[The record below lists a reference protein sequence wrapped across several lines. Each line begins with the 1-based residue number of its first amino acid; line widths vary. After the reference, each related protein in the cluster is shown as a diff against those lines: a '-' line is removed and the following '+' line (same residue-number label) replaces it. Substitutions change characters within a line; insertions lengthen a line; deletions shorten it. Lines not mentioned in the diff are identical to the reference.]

1 MMRGALIA
9 LVVLTTSCGGGSAVP
24 RPDVVGG
31 NASRGKVA
39 IAKFGCGGC
48 HAIPGVP
55 GSVGRVGPSLAGF
68 ADRAYVAGG
77 TVNVPDSVIQ
87 WIRAPRSMRPNTVM
101 PAMGVNA
108 HDARDIVA
116 YLYSLTERRLGAPHL
131 FPVAWLGT
139 H

>member
-1 MMRGALIA
+1 MMRGAVIA
-9 LVVLTTSCGGGSAVP
+9 AVAFAAACGGESAVP

-31 NASRGKVA
+31 SASRGKVV
-39 IAKFGCGGC
+39 ITKFGCGGC

-68 ADRAYVAGG
+68 ADRAYVAGS
-77 TVNVPDSVIQ
+77 TLNVPDSVIE

-116 YLYSLTERRLGAPHL
+116 YLYTLTERRLGAPRL

>member
-1 MMRGALIA
+1 MMRGAVIVLVA
-9 LVVLTTSCGGGSAVP
+9 LTASCRDGSAVP

-31 NASRGKVA
+31 SASRGKVA
-39 IAKFGCGGC
+39 ITKFGCGGC
-48 HAIPGVP
+48 HAIPGIP
-55 GSVGRVGPSLAGF
+55 GAVGRVGPSLAGF
-68 ADRAYVAGG
+68 ADRAYVAGS
-77 TVNVPDSVIQ
+77 TLNVPDSVMQ

-108 HDARDIVA
+108 RDARDIVA

-139 H
+139 R